1 MNMGKVDRISGKQ
14 RELFQKFFDKIAK
27 WEKEVKNNTD
37 FTFKGFEW
45 FNIRLSHEHFI
56 NALWVLASQMK
67 TQETIDHILLEKMP
81 NWGVHFIRY
90 YNYSQEDEKKNP
102 LYTFMKE
109 YYPLGSPEARR
120 QFLVKNIFGYEKEG
134 FDFLL
139 TFFSKEEFTT
149 TDVKEI
155 EKKLKSKVSDTRSMA
170 VRVLLTLPYEQLKAS
185 YEHLQTTKGDYIP
198 AALTELRE
206 GSKQLTKDFASTSEE
221 ANTTAPTTYSGAEGG
236 YGLYKTGDIPTI
248 KLSDP
253 FLTENDS
260 QSFLS
265 KVFNK
270 ITGKNRA
277 DAGSIFTYTIDEL
290 RKLYT
295 ELEKIIEDNADK
307 EYKNYWGGTQ
317 TIGDSY
323 LSFTSDEHTLDTL
336 PYPELWKGFLA
347 AHPLKDEDLLG
358 IDIML
363 SVLDDSYS
371 TEFVELDADNYP
383 FKNKKSIE
391 TWKYGSHFRL
401 IVQALL
407 NDLEKKTPSLLFSQA
422 YSILALIFFHCPTNR
437 YTRISSYGSD
447 DDEHV
452 FNSELF
458 QTAMRYAR
466 NCWRNEEEFKLF
478 ADMSMAMYG
487 KYAPIARL
495 DKNLYYTIDALIL
508 SRYNLKVSCLTMP
521 LWNYC

>member
-1 MNMGKVDRISGKQ
+1 M
-14 RELFQKFFDKIAK
+14 K
-27 WEKEVKNNTD
+27 WEKEIKNNTD

-45 FNIRLSHEHFI
+45 FKIRLSREHFI

-90 YNYSQEDEKKNP
+90 YNYSQEDEKKKP

-109 YYPLGSPEARR
+109 YYPLGSPEARC

-139 TFFSKEEFTT
+139 TFFYKEEFTT
-149 TDVKEI
+149 TDIKEI
-155 EKKLKSKVSDTRSMA
+155 EKKLKSKVSDTRSKA
-170 VRVLLTLPYEQLKAS
+170 VRVLLTLPYKQLKAS
-185 YEHLQTTKGDYIP
+185 YERLQTTKGDYIP

-221 ANTTAPTTYSGAEGG
+221 ENTTAPTTYSGAEGG

-336 PYPELWKGFLA
+336 PYPELWKSFLA
-347 AHPLKDEDLLG
+347 DHTLKDEDLLG
-358 IDIML
+358 IYLML
-363 SVLDDSYS
+363 LVLEDSYS

-407 NDLEKKTPSLLFSQA
+407 NDLAVS
-422 YSILALIFFHCPTNR
+422 
-437 YTRISSYGSD
+437 YTHLRAH
-447 DDEHV
+447 E
-452 FNSELF
+452 
-458 QTAMRYAR
+458 T
-466 NCWRNEEEFKLF
+466 
-478 ADMSMAMYG
+478 
-487 KYAPIARL
+487 
-495 DKNLYYTIDALIL
+495 
-508 SRYNLKVSCLTMP
+508 
-521 LWNYC
+521 